1 MRQTRF
7 TNIRLILKEASD
19 LFDEGKI
26 TVDEFEKL
34 VDSVETDYKAIVKDM
49 DTKQMSELL
58 LNYINNQSK
67 G

>member
-1 MRQTRF
+1 LQTRF

-49 DTKQMSELL
+49 ETKQMSELL